1 MQHIQQTRPNAN
13 HYLNVY
19 LPTMRAPC
27 FNNKRCSQAS
37 PTATPKPKPG
47 NRKQHGGSRKQT
59 WHKKI
64 RPREKC
70 RSKPNGRRTI
80 KLPATNPKRGIL
92 GEKYF
97 CAKFGQLNCD
107 SQLRALCSRSPHRA
121 PTEPPRTSHGASTES
136 PQTLRGAPRGHKNYS
151 RLFASKF
158 KLQASTSTLLASK

>member
-1 MQHIQQTRPNAN
+1 MHYDDRSSRGYQAETLKSKCLVAYNVIFAHSVLHYASDPCTAACKMQHIQQTRPNAN

-47 NRKQHGGSRKQT
+47 NRKQHGGGQENRLGI
-59 WHKKI
+59 KKV

-92 GEKYF
+92 G
-97 CAKFGQLNCD
+97 
-107 SQLRALCSRSPHRA
+107 
-121 PTEPPRTSHGASTES
+121 
-136 PQTLRGAPRGHKNYS
+136 KNTFVQS
-151 RLFASKF
+151 SGN
-158 KLQASTSTLLASK
+158 